1 MLGNTTLTVLTELH
15 HILIIQLSGSARERR
30 DTDTTIEFTKKGTLT
45 HVADNILL
53 MYAHTTTGDGSYS
66 VTPMR
71 TPMGQK
77 KCPVFSFRII
87 VQRCRYRGIP
97 LLSYS

>member
-1 MLGNTTLTVLTELH
+1 MDQLESGETQ
-15 HILIIQLSGSARERR
+15 IQPSNSQRKVHL
-30 DTDTTIEFTKKGTLT
+30 L
-45 HVADNILL
+45 ADNILL
-53 MYAHTTTGDGSYS
+53 MYAHTTTGDMYGSYS

-87 VQRCRYRGIP
+87 VQRCPYRGIP